1 MSNCLPMMLL
11 CFQYFL
17 IRLKQQIYWMSTLI
31 KFDDGLN
38 SGEWLLILIQ
48 LNKLKKSFFQK
59 NLRNLSIQISIR
71 TVANSVFSVAD
82 IYGIKLLTRLRVG
95 LSNLREQK
103 FRQNFQD
110 TINPLCSES
119 TSHFFCAAKISSPQE
134 PHEFISWMNS
144 VNLILIF
151 LI

>member
-11 CFQYFL
+11 CFQYSL

-38 SGEWLLILIQ
+38 SGEWLLILTQ

-59 NLRNLSIQISIR
+59 NLRNLFIQISIR

-119 TSHFFCAAKISSPQE
+119 TSHFFCTAKISSPLE